1 MKAMLSNQIKLIIP
15 RFLSVPKRLKIAMRY
30 YSKNLSQIGK
40 WIWQNNETSNF
51 YYGLTELNRDQLA
64 QIVSMVTG
72 RPYSEITSYFDEL
85 EHDQELL
92 NHLQTSIN
100 ESGYESGSEV
110 KYGRRLGWY
119 AFIRATKPRIVI
131 ETGVDHGVGACVIT
145 SALIRNE
152 QDGSSGRYFG
162 TEIRKEAGALF
173 SGIYAKHGEIIY
185 GDSIASLK
193 DFNGK
198 IDLFVNDSD
207 HSADYEYAEYEVIK
221 PKLSE
226 SAIILGDNSHVTD
239 KLSQFSRLNARSYV
253 FFSEKPDQHWYPGAG
268 IGISFR
274 K

>member
-1 MKAMLSNQIKLIIP
+1 MKVILSDHIKRVIY
-15 RFLSVPKRLKIAMRY
+15 RFLRVQIRLKIALSY
-30 YSKNLSQIGK
+30 YSKNLGYIGK

-51 YYGLTELNRDQLA
+51 YYSLTELNRDQLA
-64 QIVSMVTG
+64 QIVSMVTSH
-72 RPYSEITSYFDEL
+72 PYSEITGYFDEL
-85 EHDQELL
+85 EHDQKLL
-92 NHLQTSIN
+92 EHLQTALN
-100 ESGYESGSEV
+100 ESSYESGIKI

-119 AFIRATKPRIVI
+119 AFIRATKPKIVI
-131 ETGVDHGVGACVIT
+131 ETGVDHGVGACVIA

-152 QDGSSGRYFG
+152 QDGINGRYFG
-162 TEIRKEAGALF
+162 TEIRKEAGALYA
-173 SGIYAKHGEIIY
+173 GIYANYGEIIY

-193 DFNGK
+193 DFDGK
-198 IDLFVNDSD
+198 IDLFINDSD
-207 HSADYEYAEYEVIK
+207 HSADYEYAEYEAIN

-239 KLSQFSRLNARSYV
+239 KLSQFSRLNDRSYV

>member
-1 MKAMLSNQIKLIIP
+1 MKAMLSDQTKRIIY
-15 RFLSVPKRLKIAMRY
+15 RFLRVPIRFKIAMRY
-30 YSKNLSQIGK
+30 YSRNLTYIGK
-40 WIWQNNETSNF
+40 WIWQDSETSNF
-51 YYGLTELNRDQLA
+51 YYGITELNRDQLA
-64 QIVSMVTG
+64 QIISIVTNH
-72 RPYSEITSYFDEL
+72 PYEVITSYFDEL
-85 EHDQELL
+85 EHDQDLI
-92 NHLQTSIN
+92 NHLNNSII
-100 ESGYESGSEV
+100 ESGYERGIKV

-119 AFIRATKPRIVI
+119 AFVRATKPKIVI

-145 SALIRNE
+145 SALLRNE
-152 QDGSSGRYFG
+152 QDGSNGRYFG
-162 TEIRKEAGALF
+162 TDIRKGAGALF
-173 SGIYAKHGEIIY
+173 TGVYANYGEIIY

-193 DFNGK
+193 DFDGK
-198 IDLFVNDSD
+198 IDLFINDSD

-221 PKLSE
+221 PKLSK

>member
-1 MKAMLSNQIKLIIP
+1 VKAMLSNQIKKTIY
-15 RFLSVPKRLKIAMRY
+15 RFLRVPIRLKIALHY
-30 YSKNLSQIGK
+30 YSKNLGYIGK

-64 QIVSMVTG
+64 QIVSMVTE
-72 RPYSEITSYFDEL
+72 RPYSEITGYFNEL

-100 ESGYESGSEV
+100 ESGYERGIEV

-119 AFIRATKPRIVI
+119 AFIRATKPKIVI

-162 TEIRKEAGALF
+162 TEIRKEAGALL
-173 SGIYAKHGEIIY
+173 SGIYAKYGEIIY
-185 GDSIASLK
+185 GDSICSLK
-193 DFNGK
+193 DFDGK
-198 IDLFVNDSD
+198 IDLFINDSD

-239 KLSQFSRLNARSYV
+239 KLSQFSRLNSRRYV